1 MNVQPEVGDI
11 IWSKISPSEHKW
23 VVISVEPYVSMP
35 NYQETWEVGLPYGVS
50 DVVIQSLLNGS
61 KHTISALIEVPNT
74 WAVKR
79 NGKVIQ

>member
-11 IWSKISPSEHKW
+11 IWSKISPSAHKW
-23 VVISVEPYVSMP
+23 VVISVQPYQSMP
-35 NYQETWEVGLPYGVS
+35 HYQEMWEIGLPYGPS
-50 DVVIQSLLNGS
+50 DVVIQSLSGTS
-61 KHTISALIEVPNT
+61 KHTISALVEVPST